1 MGITALG
8 FTAARA
14 LAPEQGRRSS
24 ALMTAGFGSG
34 QIAGPLVAG
43 RLFAVTGGFAV
54 PSTIAAA
61 TLVAAAAFAGVAAL
75 CPNSADAVT
84 RFKR

>member
-24 ALMTAGFGSG
+24 ALMTAGFGVG

-43 RLFAVTGGFAV
+43 RLLDATGSFAV
-54 PSTIAAA
+54 PSTIAAVA
-61 TLVAAAAFAGVAAL
+61 LVMAAAIAGVAARH
-75 CPNSADAVT
+75 PNSANAVT
-84 RFKR
+84 